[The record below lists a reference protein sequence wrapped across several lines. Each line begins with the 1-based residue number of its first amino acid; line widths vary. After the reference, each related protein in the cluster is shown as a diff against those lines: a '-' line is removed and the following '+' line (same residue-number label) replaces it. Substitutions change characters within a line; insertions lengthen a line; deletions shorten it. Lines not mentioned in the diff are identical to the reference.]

1 MDTGS
6 PKSESAECG
15 SSLFNLP
22 NELLVMIFQN
32 VNEHHQVALV
42 CKKFQDIIASIESK
56 SKILVI
62 KDEKTVSHR
71 VGVHRSGEL
80 INSRNSTGF

>member
-6 PKSESAECG
+6 PKSETVERA

-22 NELLVMIFQN
+22 NELLIMIFES
-32 VNEHHQVALV
+32 VNENHQVALV
-42 CKKFQDIIASIESK
+42 CKKFQDIITNMESK

-62 KDEKTVSHR
+62 RDEKTVS
-71 VGVHRSGEL
+71 
-80 INSRNSTGF
+80 N